1 VNWFQC
7 IINYV
12 ISNPSLLGPV
22 YYQPT
27 LELDNIPEI
36 DVAEQ
41 KQRLGEDMPIA
52 LVFCYEYFLQSMET
66 YLSRYVFWSSV
77 QRKKEAKLIVWLKN
91 AKNPFSR
98 PLTLN
103 NFFCRCG
110 SDGDFLHFFYNGVPN
125 IRTNFQLYANY
136 SNLTPTF

>member
-22 YYQPT
+22 YYQAT

-52 LVFCYEYFLQSMET
+52 LVFCYEYFLQKISK
-66 YLSRYVFWSSV
+66 YRNLSKQVSFLELRTE
-77 QRKKEAKLIVWLKN
+77 KE
-91 AKNPFSR
+91 
-98 PLTLN
+98 
-103 NFFCRCG
+103 G
-110 SDGDFLHFFYNGVPN
+110 SEF
-125 IRTNFQLYANY
+125 RW
-136 SNLTPTF
+136 